1 MPVRRGAL
9 TICQQRVREQ
19 SSMLFRTSSG
29 SMNTHVSS
37 SGTSPHTPSEGSF
50 NWAAIERGEAMLG
63 WVKVV
68 LLTIGLGGFVVAF
81 VSWEIYVREG
91 GVPTRPWFHAQ
102 RTPRE
107 RRLAKRS
114 RAGVWVFGVSV
125 GLLLLDIAHKQ

>member
-1 MPVRRGAL
+1 MLSTTDFVELWHFYLILPAKVRSTA
-9 TICQQRVREQ
+9 
-19 SSMLFRTSSG
+19 
-29 SMNTHVSS
+29 
-37 SGTSPHTPSEGSF
+37 SE
-50 NWAAIERGEAMLG
+50 IERGEAMIG
-63 WVKVV
+63 WVQIV
-68 LLTIGLGGFVVAF
+68 LLTIGLAGFVVAF

-107 RRLAKRS
+107 RQLAKRS